1 MKAAWNAGER
11 LVFCPCRGSVMR
23 NAQPFTK
30 KSSNTPR
37 PDDIVGKTS
46 QVKTYGLD
54 FTQRSRDWTQGFDK
68 HIQGVSACGPQLVQ
82 ELVAHVSVSH
92 TPLWSL
98 DPPVI
103 IIAQTLSYVGR

>member
-1 MKAAWNAGER
+1 MQRAPRSLSLSGIRDAKR
-11 LVFCPCRGSVMR
+11 PSLSR
-23 NAQPFTK
+23 K

-37 PDDIVGKTS
+37 PDYIVGKTS

-68 HIQGVSACGPQLVQ
+68 HIQGVSACGPQLV
-82 ELVAHVSVSH
+82 AHVSVSH